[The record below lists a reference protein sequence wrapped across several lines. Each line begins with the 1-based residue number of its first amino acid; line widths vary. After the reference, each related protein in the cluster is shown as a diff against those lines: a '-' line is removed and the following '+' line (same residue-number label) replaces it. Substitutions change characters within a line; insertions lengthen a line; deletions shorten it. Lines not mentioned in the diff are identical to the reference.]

1 MLQAGCS
8 YLLTPGAK
16 ISFGKPVTTL
26 SRQAQLCLL
35 ACQVAGLYH
44 VKCPILTMLQSCRS
58 VLGDQAQQYV
68 IDFEE
73 KSGPDPLGD
82 MLMKVN

>member
-1 MLQAGCS
+1 
-8 YLLTPGAK
+8 
-16 ISFGKPVTTL
+16 
-26 SRQAQLCLL
+26 
-35 ACQVAGLYH
+35 
-44 VKCPILTMLQSCRS
+44 MLQSCRS